1 VLTLVLMPFQTTK
14 GAANGQNLWQSNNG
28 LCLAAQLDACGKFSS
43 CINTTFS
50 VSVAEGVLGTPARL
64 CVP

>member
-1 VLTLVLMPFQTTK
+1 VLTLMLLPSQTTK
-14 GAANGQNLWQSNNG
+14 GAADGQNLWQSNGG
-28 LCLAAQLDACGKFSS
+28 LCLAAQLDACAKFSS

-50 VSVAEGVLGTPARL
+50 VSVTEGALGTPACL